1 MSQLSSEHMSHA
13 GVYEQ
18 LKRCQVVENGMVRT
32 WLSRWSVAARFPG
45 MCRTIDEFRWC
56 AQHMA
61 HCLLPP
67 AETKMVRRLKF
78 NLRSLGQGQSQGGG
92 ERAAVPEGRAPAV
105 REGVQ
110 APGPSEVPGCL
121 SSVGFSLFLML
132 QFP

>member
-78 NLRSLGQGQSQGGG
+78 NLRSLGKDSL
-92 ERAAVPEGRAPAV
+92 
-105 REGVQ
+105 REV
-110 APGPSEVPGCL
+110 VNVL
-121 SSVGFSLFLML
+121 LFLRDVL
-132 QFP
+132 QQFAKEYKLPDRPRYLVASVAWAFPCL